1 MQTHSHG
8 YKFVI
13 INIID
18 VIMVASMTLIT
29 TIIIILMKNSSD
41 RLGAELQSDN
51 GGPAL
56 WLCWTPDECWNQVA
70 MSLSELEQ
78 GRKIFL
84 IWSFQY
90 WRKDTQYFL

>member
-18 VIMVASMTLIT
+18 VIMVAIM
-29 TIIIILMKNSSD
+29 TIITIILMKNSSD

-56 WLCWTPDECWNQVA
+56 WLC
-70 MSLSELEQ
+70 
-78 GRKIFL
+78 
-84 IWSFQY
+84 
-90 WRKDTQYFL
+90 

>member
-1 MQTHSHG
+1 MITCFSVCLTRTIQHSSGVMQTHSHG

-18 VIMVASMTLIT
+18 VIMVAIMTII

-56 WLCWTPDECWNQVA
+56 GLC
-70 MSLSELEQ
+70 
-78 GRKIFL
+78 
-84 IWSFQY
+84 
-90 WRKDTQYFL
+90 

>member
-18 VIMVASMTLIT
+18 VIMVAIMTIIA
-29 TIIIILMKNSSD
+29 IIIILMKNSSD

-56 WLCWTPDECWNQVA
+56 WLC
-70 MSLSELEQ
+70 
-78 GRKIFL
+78 
-84 IWSFQY
+84 
-90 WRKDTQYFL
+90 

>member
-18 VIMVASMTLIT
+18 VIMVAIMTIIA
-29 TIIIILMKNSSD
+29 IIIILMKNSSD

-56 WLCWTPDECWNQVA
+56 GLC
-70 MSLSELEQ
+70 
-78 GRKIFL
+78 
-84 IWSFQY
+84 
-90 WRKDTQYFL
+90 